1 MHLNNITRI
10 LFIVLIGYFLTTTS
24 VFAETNEVSAL
35 GGLASANWLLISA
48 VLIAGFALFIFYW
61 LKSAS
66 LNISSKIIGLVVA
79 MILMV
84 LVITL
89 EGVRV
94 LESVG
99 QELSEIA
106 ESNVTLISS
115 SINTMI
121 IIAVL
126 GLIFLIAVGSVIYRS
141 IILSLTV
148 TVDQTMAIAL
158 GDFSQK
164 IEIVTNDEI
173 GQLQES
179 LKIMQNNMKNI
190 VMEIN
195 VGAIE
200 LSGAADQ
207 VAQGNTDLSQR
218 TQEQASSLEEISSS
232 MEEMASTVNQNS
244 DNAEQA
250 NDIALD
256 ARIQADKGSVVV
268 HGVVSAMKEIDGSS
282 AKISDIIGVIDEIA
296 FQTNLLALNAAVE
309 AARAGDQ
316 GRGFAVV
323 ASEVR
328 NLAGRSAVAAKE
340 IKILIQDSAAKV
352 QEGTKLVD
360 ESGGVLND
368 IVMAVKKVGDRVSEI
383 ASASKE
389 QAQGIS
395 QVNKAILQMDEMTQ
409 GNAALVEEASAT
421 SEAVGA
427 QAQHLIDLVSSF
439 NTGNENN
446 TDVEEIKAVSVE
458 KVGIISDSQQINKVA
473 YSQTREH
480 DRESSDEWKDF

>member
-1 MHLNNITRI
+1 MNLNNITRI

-48 VLIAGFALFIFYW
+48 VLVAGFALFIFYW

-66 LNISSKIIGLVVA
+66 LNISSKIIGLAVA
-79 MILMV
+79 MILV
-84 LVITL
+84 ILAITL

-148 TVDQTMAIAL
+148 TVDQAMAIAL

-195 VGAIE
+195 VGAIK

-207 VAQGNTDLSQR
+207 VAQGNADLSQR

-232 MEEMASTVNQNS
+232 MEEMAGTVNQNS

-250 NDIALD
+250 DDIALE
-256 ARIQADKGSVVV
+256 ARIQADKGSVMIHDVV
-268 HGVVSAMKEIDGSS
+268 TAIREIGSYS
-282 AKISDIIGVIDEIA
+282 AKISDITGVIDDIA
-296 FQTNLLALNAAVE
+296 FQTNLLALNAAIE
-309 AARAGDQ
+309 AARAGDS
-316 GRGFAVV
+316 GRSFSVV

-328 NLAGRSAVAAKE
+328 SLASRSAVAAKE
-340 IKILIQDSAAKV
+340 IKILIQESEAKV

-389 QAQGIS
+389 QAQGIT
-395 QVNKAILQMDEMTQ
+395 QVNTALLQMDAMTQ

-421 SEAVGA
+421 SEVVGA
-427 QAQHLIDLVSSF
+427 QAQHLIDIVESF
-439 NTGNENN
+439 SIDDF
-446 TDVEEIKAVSVE
+446 DVEDVKTVSVE
-458 KVGIISDSQQINKVA
+458 EVNLISDDQKISKTAHSQ
-473 YSQTREH
+473 SREH
-480 DRESSDEWKDF
+480 HKESDDEWKDF